1 MTVIEGGT
9 AELEL
14 EVERL
19 RAQVAAMEQ
28 LLEVHEGTV
37 AEQSR
42 RLERALAEIA
52 DRNHDLERSNRE
64 LEMFAYIASHDLQEP
79 LRVIASYVQLLQQ
92 RYEDQ
97 LDDRA
102 RKYINYAVDGARRM
116 QDLIQGLL
124 EYSRTGTRQVAI
136 EEVDLSET
144 LRLVRADLAHAIA
157 ESGATLQVVGELPV
171 VRADSTQ
178 MRQLLQNLVGNAIK
192 FRSERPPVIEIDGR
206 ASPEGWAV
214 TVRDNGIGLEPRFAE
229 RVFQIF
235 QRLNP
240 VEKYPGTGIGLAVC
254 RRIVERHGGTIAVES
269 TPGAGAAFTFTLP
282 REPEV

>member
-1 MTVIEGGT
+1 MAAG
-9 AELEL
+9 ADLEL

-19 RAQVAAMEQ
+19 RAERAAMEQ
-28 LLEVHEGTV
+28 LLEVHERTV

-42 RLERALAEIA
+42 RLERAIAEVA
-52 DRNHDLERSNRE
+52 ERNSELERSNRE

-79 LRVIASYVQLLQQ
+79 LRVIASYVQLLDQ
-92 RYEDQ
+92 RYRDR

-116 QDLIQGLL
+116 QDLINGLL
-124 EYSRTGTRQVAI
+124 EYSRAGTRQVNLGA
-136 EEVDLSET
+136 VDLGATVE
-144 LRLVRADLAHAIA
+144 LVRTDLSHAIA
-157 ESGATLQVVGELPV
+157 ETGAE
-171 VRADSTQ
+171 VRASDLPTVTADGTQ

-192 FRSERPPVIEIDGR
+192 FRGEEPPRVDIEARSAPDGC
-206 ASPEGWAV
+206 AI
-214 TVRDNGIGLEPRFAE
+214 TVRDNGIGLEPRFAD
-229 RVFQIF
+229 RIFQVF

-254 RRIVERHGGTIAVES
+254 RRIVERHGGTITVDS

-282 REPEV
+282 RNPEP

>member
-1 MTVIEGGT
+1 MTVVGGST

-19 RAQVAAMEQ
+19 RAQNAAMEQ
-28 LLEVHEGTV
+28 LLEVHEATV

-42 RLERALAEIA
+42 RLERALAEVA

-92 RYEDQ
+92 RYEDR

-136 EEVDLSET
+136 DDVDLSET

-157 ESGATLQVVGELPV
+157 ESRATIHAGELPV
-171 VRADSTQ
+171 VRADATQ
-178 MRQLLQNLVGNAIK
+178 MRQLLQNLVGNALK
-192 FRSERPPVIEIDGR
+192 FRGELPPVIEIDAR
-206 ASPEGWAV
+206 DSPEAWAV

-229 RVFQIF
+229 RIFQVF

-240 VEKYPGTGIGLAVC
+240 GEKYPGTGIGLAVC

-269 TPGAGAAFTFTLP
+269 TPGTGAAFTFTLP
-282 REPEV
+282 RKT